1 MNTTNF
7 TSEFNCT
14 FNQWMKENCLIEFL
28 STTRPELI
36 QLIPK
41 HWLYQQFV
49 SHEIQVCVAILFLV
63 ICAPTNIGHLLVFAT
78 YGR

>member
-7 TSEFNCT
+7 TSDFNCT
-14 FNQWMKENCLIEFL
+14 SNQLTNEDCLIEFL
-28 STTRPELI
+28 LKTRPELI

-49 SHEIQVCVAILFLV
+49 SYDLQICVAILFLV
-63 ICAPTNIGHLLVFAT
+63 ICVPTNIGHLLVFAT